1 MTMQPNNLQILGELI
16 EKHQNELLSSWH
28 NEVSLLPG
36 AIQLDAP
43 TIIDHI
49 PQLLTELSQ
58 KLISNEEHPAHIASS
73 ADHGVQRWKAG
84 FDISEVVAEYGIL
97 RSCLERLAEKNS
109 LSLTHHAG
117 RVVNSV
123 FDKAVAE
130 ATKAYATYMTVE
142 LQKRREE
149 HLSFVVHDLRTPL
162 QAIALSTTM
171 LERSLPEDVMTEQFT
186 KSLLLLR
193 RNIARLDGLIKRVL
207 QDDANLRLTESPNIE
222 PREFDL
228 WPIVESIIQD
238 LHPIVNE
245 SETVLINDIPSDLT
259 IVADAQLL
267 GQVFQNLLSNAI
279 KFTPNGRVTIGAQ
292 LSESAGV
299 LQCWVQD
306 SGAGIEQE
314 RLAKIFEKLETDQQ
328 PEKRGMGLG
337 LAIVKQIVELHGG
350 EIEVESTVGIG
361 STFKFELPQN
371 QFKKSVNG

>member
-1 MTMQPNNLQILGELI
+1 MQAMNLQAVGELI
-16 EKHQNELLSSWH
+16 EKHRNELLSSWH

-36 AIQLDAP
+36 AVDLDAP

-58 KLISNEEHPAHIASS
+58 KLRSNEEQPTHIASS
-73 ADHGVQRWKAG
+73 SDHGVQRWKVG
-84 FDISEVVAEYGIL
+84 FDITEVVAEYGIL
-97 RSCLERLAEKNS
+97 RSCIERLAEKNN
-109 LSLTHHAG
+109 LSLIHHAG
-117 RVVNSV
+117 RVVNHV

-186 KSLLLLR
+186 NSLLILR

-207 QDDANLRLTESPNIE
+207 QDDANLQLVESPNIE
-222 PREFDL
+222 RREFDL
-228 WPIVESIIQD
+228 WPVVESIIQD
-238 LHPIVNE
+238 LHPIANE
-245 SETVLINDIPSDLT
+245 SETVLVNEIPSDLT
-259 IVADAQLL
+259 IIADARLL
-267 GQVFQNLLSNAI
+267 AQVFQNLLSNAI
-279 KFTPNGRVTIGAQ
+279 KFTPNGRVTIGAK

-299 LQCWVQD
+299 LQCWVKD
-306 SGAGIEQE
+306 SGAGVGPE
-314 RLAKIFEKLETDQQ
+314 RLPKIFEKLETDHQ

-337 LAIVKQIVELHGG
+337 LAIVKQVVELHGG
-350 EIEVESTVGIG
+350 RIEVESTVGTG
-361 STFKFELPQN
+361 STFRFELPQN
-371 QFKKSVNG
+371 PV

>member
-207 QDDANLRLTESPNIE
+207 QDDANLQLTESPNIE